1 MSTKA
6 APGGAWSSDTQSLIA
21 TDRPTLDEMA
31 DEARAQPGRL
41 CIAPR
46 GDLEILFARS
56 FAAPAAA
63 VFRAWTDASLA
74 RQWLGAPDFPVIEAA
89 SDPVT
94 GGAYHYAVADP
105 AGRVM
110 RWSGTFGAVTP
121 DRGFRAT
128 ERCDP
133 AWYPGATEVALE
145 LRAAAGGS
153 VALLT
158 YAYESLPA
166 RTLVLR
172 SPMDA
177 GLAAALDRLAAL
189 VEAPRPSP

>member
-6 APGGAWSSDTQSLIA
+6 APGGAWSQSTKSLIA
-21 TDRPTLDEMA
+21 ADRPTLDEMA
-31 DEARAQPGRL
+31 GEALARPGRL
-41 CIAPR
+41 RIAPR
-46 GDLEILFARS
+46 GDLEILFART
-56 FAAPAAA
+56 FAAPPAA
-63 VFRAWTDASLA
+63 VFHAWTDPSLA
-74 RQWLGAPDFPVIEAA
+74 RQWLGAPGFPVIEAA
-89 SDPVT
+89 SDPVP

-110 RWSGTFGAVTP
+110 GWAGTFGAVTP
-121 DRGFRAT
+121 DQGFRAT
-128 ERCDP
+128 ERSDP
-133 AWYPGATEVALE
+133 AWYPGATQVALE

-153 VALLT
+153 VALIT

-177 GLAAALDRLAAL
+177 GLAAGLDRLAAL
-189 VEAPRPSP
+189 VERAPPG